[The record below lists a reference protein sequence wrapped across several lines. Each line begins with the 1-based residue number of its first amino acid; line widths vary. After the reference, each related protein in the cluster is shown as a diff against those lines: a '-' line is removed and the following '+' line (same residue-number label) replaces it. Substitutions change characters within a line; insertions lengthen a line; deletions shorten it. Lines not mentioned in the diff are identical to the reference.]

1 MVGRLLFAVASLLM
15 EQGLWAAWASEDVAH
30 GLRCLQHVGSSQTK
44 DPTHDPWIGS
54 GFFIT
59 GPPGKPAHP
68 CFRNMRGYE
77 DYPNIQLSAFQV
89 LISPNQRTRVK

>member
-1 MVGRLLFAVASLLM
+1 MVGGLLFAVASLLM
-15 EQGLWAAWASEDVAH
+15 ERGLWGAWASEDVAH
-30 GLRCLQHVGSSQTK
+30 GLRCSAACGIFPEQGS
-44 DPTHDPWIGS
+44 DPCPCIGS

-77 DYPNIQLSAFQV
+77 DYPNIQLSAFKV
-89 LISPNQRTRVK
+89 LISHNQRTKQS

>member
-1 MVGRLLFAVASLLM
+1 MVSGLLFAVASLLV
-15 EQGLWAAWASEDVAH
+15 ERGLWGAWASEDVAH
-30 GLRCLQHVGSSQTK
+30 GLRCSAACGSSQNR
-44 DPTHDPWIGS
+44 DPTRDPCIGS

-77 DYPNIQLSAFQV
+77 DYPNIQLSAFKV
-89 LISPNQRTRVK
+89 LISHNQRTKQS

>member
-1 MVGRLLFAVASLLM
+1 MVGGLLFAVASLLM
-15 EQGLWAAWASEDVAH
+15 ERGLWGAWASEDVAH
-30 GLRCLQHVGSSQTK
+30 GLRCSAACGIFPEQGS
-44 DPTHDPWIGS
+44 DPCPCIGS

-89 LISPNQRTRVK
+89 LISHNQRTKQS